1 MRADSTTADSTRAEK
16 DSVGEWY
23 RGVPLSAKWPIF
35 TGLAI
40 LVVWLGCFGLWAGVA
55 PLNSAVL
62 APGTFMATG
71 QNKQVQ
77 HFEGGILR
85 EIAVKEGD
93 VVEASQVLV
102 RMDDT
107 AANAKL
113 RRLVLKKYRLL
124 AMKARLEAEMRSSE
138 TIESPAAFSQSVADP
153 EIKGILERQRAELR
167 ARRASLAT
175 EESVLRKQVA
185 GLEESIRGYQAQVQS
200 TKDRLALFVEE
211 LKDKDSLLGQQ
222 LIRKSDVLALRRS
235 EASLGGDLGE
245 FLGRIADSR
254 ERVAQANERITHLH
268 STALRDAIKELRETE
283 TDLDDVE
290 EQIRAAQDVVDRVDV
305 RSPVHG
311 IVVKNNFHTRGGVV
325 SPGAVILELLPIG
338 DERIIE
344 AHVNP
349 KDISHV
355 SVGQEALVRLSALNQ
370 RITPM
375 VGASVIYVSADAL
388 AEQVQ
393 VKTETRPDSDTRR
406 EFYVVRVRLDQDDI
420 LRRMPEFIPTPG
432 MPADV
437 YIKTGERTFFEYIMK
452 PVFDSLSRAFRE
464 T

>member
-1 MRADSTTADSTRAEK
+1 MRAEK
-16 DSVGEWY
+16 DSIGEWY

-40 LVVWLGCFGLWAGVA
+40 LVVWLGCFGVWAGVA
-55 PLNSAVL
+55 PLNSAVV
-62 APGTFMATG
+62 APGTFVATG
-71 QNKQVQ
+71 QNKLVQ
-77 HFEGGILR
+77 HFEGGIIR
-85 EIAVKEGD
+85 EIAVKDGD
-93 VVEASQVLV
+93 VVEANQVLV

-107 AANAKL
+107 AANVKL
-113 RRLVLKKYRLL
+113 RRLVIKKYRLL
-124 AMKARLEAEMRSSE
+124 AMKARLEAEMSSSD
-138 TIESPAAFSQSVADP
+138 TIETPAAFSETARDP
-153 EIKGILERQRAELR
+153 EIKAIFERQRAELR

-175 EESVLRKQVA
+175 EESVLRKQIA

-200 TKDRLALFVEE
+200 TKDRIALFVEE

-235 EASLGGDLGE
+235 EASLGGELGE
-245 FLGRIADSR
+245 YLGRIADSK
-254 ERVAQANERITHLH
+254 ERIAQANERIAQLH
-268 STALRDAIKELRETE
+268 SMALRDAIKELRETE

-290 EQIRAAQDVVDRVDV
+290 EQIRAAQDVADRVDV
-305 RSPVHG
+305 RSPVRG
-311 IVVKNNFHTRGGVV
+311 IVVKKNFHTPGGVV

-338 DERIIE
+338 EERIIE

-452 PVFDSLSRAFRE
+452 PVFDSFSRAFRE

>member
-1 MRADSTTADSTRAEK
+1 MTAEK
-16 DSVGEWY
+16 GRIDVWY
-23 RGVPLSAKWPIF
+23 RGVPLSAKWPIL

-40 LVVWLGCFGLWAGVA
+40 LVVWLGCFGVWAGVA
-55 PLNSAVL
+55 PLNSAVV
-62 APGTFMATG
+62 ASGTFVATG
-71 QNKQVQ
+71 QNKLVQ
-77 HFEGGILR
+77 HFDGGIIH

-93 VVEASQVLV
+93 VVEPNQVLV

-107 AANAKL
+107 AANSKL

-124 AMKARLEAEMRSSE
+124 AMKARLEAELSSSE
-138 TIESPAAFSQSVADP
+138 TIETPAAFSESARDQ
-153 EIKGILERQRAELR
+153 EIKAILERQRAELR

-175 EESVLRKQVA
+175 EESVLTKQIA

-200 TKDRLALFVEE
+200 TKQRIALFAEE
-211 LKDKDSLLGQQ
+211 LKDKNSLLGQQ
-222 LIRKSDVLALRRS
+222 LGRKSGVRALRRS
-235 EASLGGDLGE
+235 EASLGGELGE
-245 FLGRIADSR
+245 YLGRIADSK
-254 ERVAQANERITHLH
+254 ERVAQANERIAQLH

-283 TDLDDVE
+283 ADLDDVE

-305 RSPVHG
+305 RSPVRG
-311 IVVKNNFHTRGGVV
+311 IVVKRNFHTAGGGGSSCAGLLVRPPIRG
-325 SPGAVILELLPIG
+325 
-338 DERIIE
+338 ERIIE
-344 AHVNP
+344 AHVKP
-349 KDISHV
+349 QDISHV

-370 RITPM
+370 SITPM

-393 VKTETRPDSDTRR
+393 VKTETHPDSDTRR
-406 EFYVVRVRLDQDDI
+406 GFYVVRVRLDQDDI

-452 PVFDSLSRAFRE
+452 PVFDSFSRAFRE

>member
-1 MRADSTTADSTRAEK
+1 MRAEK
-16 DSVGEWY
+16 DSIGEWY

-35 TGLAI
+35 TGLAF
-40 LVVWLGCFGLWAGVA
+40 LVVWLGFFGVWAGVA
-55 PLNSAVL
+55 PLNSAVV
-62 APGTFMATG
+62 APGTFVATG
-71 QNKQVQ
+71 QNKLVQ
-77 HFEGGILR
+77 HFEGGIIR
-85 EIAVKEGD
+85 EIAVKDGD
-93 VVEASQVLV
+93 VVEANQVLV

-107 AANAKL
+107 AADTKL
-113 RRLVLKKYRLL
+113 RRLVIKKYRQL
-124 AMKARLEAEMRSSE
+124 AMKARLEAEMSSSD
-138 TIESPAAFSQSVADP
+138 TIETPAAFSETARDP
-153 EIKGILERQRAELR
+153 EIKAIFERQRAELR

-175 EESVLRKQVA
+175 EESVLRKQIA

-200 TKDRLALFVEE
+200 TKDRIALFVEE

-235 EASLGGDLGE
+235 EASLGGELGE
-245 FLGRIADSR
+245 YLGRIADSK
-254 ERVAQANERITHLH
+254 ERIAQANERIAQLH

-305 RSPVHG
+305 RSPVRG
-311 IVVKNNFHTRGGVV
+311 IVVKRNFHTPGGVV

-338 DERIIE
+338 EERIIE

-355 SVGQEALVRLSALNQ
+355 SVGQQALVRLSALNQ

-452 PVFDSLSRAFRE
+452 PVFDSFSRAFRE

>member
-1 MRADSTTADSTRAEK
+1 MRAATDSI
-16 DSVGEWY
+16 GEWY
-23 RGVPLSAKWPIF
+23 HGVPLSAKGPIL

-40 LVVWLGCFGLWAGVA
+40 LVVWLGCFGVWAGVA
-55 PLNSAVL
+55 PLNSAVV
-62 APGTFMATG
+62 ASGTFVATG
-71 QNKQVQ
+71 QNKLVQ
-77 HFEGGILR
+77 HFEGGIVR

-93 VVEASQVLV
+93 VVEANQVLV

-107 AANAKL
+107 AAKSRL
-113 RRLVLKKYRLL
+113 RRLVLKNYRSI
-124 AMKARLEAEMRSSE
+124 AMKARLEAEMGPSG
-138 TIESPAAFSQSVADP
+138 TIETPAAFNGSGRDP
-153 EIKGILERQRAELR
+153 EIEAILERQRAELQ
-167 ARRASLAT
+167 ARQVSRAT
-175 EESVLRKQVA
+175 EEAVLKMQIA
-185 GLEESIRGYQAQVQS
+185 GLEESIRGYEAQVQS
-200 TKDRLALFVEE
+200 TKDRIALFAEE
-211 LKDKDSLLGQQ
+211 LKDKNMLLGQQ
-222 LIRKSDVLALRRS
+222 LVRKTDVLALRRS

-245 FLGRIADSR
+245 YLGRIADSK
-254 ERVAQANERITHLH
+254 ERIAQANEKIAQVH
-268 STALRDAIKELRETE
+268 STALRDIIKELRETE
-283 TDLDDVE
+283 TELDDLE
-290 EQIRAAQDVVDRVDV
+290 EQIRAAQYVVDRVEV

-311 IVVKNNFHTRGGVV
+311 IVVKKNFHTPGGVV

-355 SVGQEALVRLSALNQ
+355 SVGQQALVRLSALNQ
-370 RITPM
+370 RTTPM
-375 VGASVIYVSADAL
+375 VGASVIYVSADTL

-393 VKTETRPDSDTRR
+393 VRTETRSDSDTRR
-406 EFYVVRVRLDQDDI
+406 EFYVVRVRLDQVDI

-452 PVFDSLSRAFRE
+452 PVFDSFSRAFRE

>member
-1 MRADSTTADSTRAEK
+1 MTAAK
-16 DSVGEWY
+16 DSIGEWY

-35 TGLAI
+35 TGLAM
-40 LVVWLGCFGLWAGVA
+40 LVVWLGCFGVWAGVA
-55 PLNSAVL
+55 PLNSAVV
-62 APGTFMATG
+62 APGTFVATG
-71 QNKQVQ
+71 QNKLVQ
-77 HFEGGILR
+77 HFEGGIIR
-85 EIAVKEGD
+85 EIAAKDGD
-93 VVEASQVLV
+93 VVEADQVLV

-107 AANAKL
+107 AANSKL
-113 RRLVLKKYRLL
+113 RRLVIRKYRLL
-124 AMKARLEAEMRSSE
+124 AMKARLQAEMSSSE
-138 TIESPAAFSQSVADP
+138 TIETPAAFSESARDP
-153 EIKGILERQRAELR
+153 EIQAILERQRAELW
-167 ARRASLAT
+167 ARRASLVT
-175 EESVLRKQVA
+175 QESVLAKQIA
-185 GLEESIRGYQAQVQS
+185 GLEESIRGYEAQVQS
-200 TKDRLALFVEE
+200 TKQRIALFAEE
-211 LKDKDSLLGQQ
+211 LKDKNSLLGQQ
-222 LIRKSDVLALRRS
+222 LVRKSDVLALRRS

-245 FLGRIADSR
+245 YLGRIADSK
-254 ERVAQANERITHLH
+254 ERIAQANERIAQLH
-268 STALRDAIKELRETE
+268 ATALRDAIKELRETE
-283 TDLDDVE
+283 AELDDVE
-290 EQIRAAQDVVDRVDV
+290 EQIRAAQDVVDRIDV
-305 RSPVHG
+305 RSPVRG
-311 IVVKNNFHTRGGVV
+311 IVVKNNFHTPGGVV

-338 DERIIE
+338 DERLIE

-393 VKTETRPDSDTRR
+393 GKTETRPDGDTRR

-437 YIKTGERTFFEYIMK
+437 YIKTGERTFFDYITK
-452 PVFDSLSRAFRE
+452 PVLDSFSRAFRE

>member
-1 MRADSTTADSTRAEK
+1 MKAEK
-16 DSVGEWY
+16 DSIGEWY
-23 RGVPLSAKWPIF
+23 RNVPLSAKWPIF

-40 LVVWLGCFGLWAGVA
+40 LVVWLGCFGVWAGVA
-55 PLNSAVL
+55 PLNSAVV
-62 APGTFMATG
+62 APGTFVATG
-71 QNKQVQ
+71 QNKLVQ
-77 HFEGGILR
+77 HFEGGIIR
-85 EIAVKEGD
+85 EIAVKDGD
-93 VVEASQVLV
+93 VVEANQIVV

-107 AANAKL
+107 AAKSKL

-124 AMKARLEAEMRSSE
+124 AMKARLEAEMSSSE
-138 TIESPAAFSQSVADP
+138 TIDTPAAFSESTRDP
-153 EIKGILERQRAELR
+153 EIKAILERQRAELW

-175 EESVLRKQVA
+175 EESVLVKQIA
-185 GLEESIRGYQAQVQS
+185 GLEESILGYQAQVQS
-200 TKDRLALFVEE
+200 TKQRIALFAEE
-211 LKDKDSLLGQQ
+211 LKDKNSLLGQQ
-222 LIRKSDVLALRRS
+222 LVRKPDVLALRRS
-235 EASLGGDLGE
+235 EASLGGELGE
-245 FLGRIADSR
+245 YLGRIADSK
-254 ERVAQANERITHLH
+254 ERIAQANERIAQLH

-283 TDLDDVE
+283 ADLDDVE

-305 RSPVHG
+305 RSPVRG
-311 IVVKNNFHTRGGVV
+311 IVVKKNFHTPGGVV

-338 DERIIE
+338 EERIIE
-344 AHVNP
+344 AHMNP

-452 PVFDSLSRAFRE
+452 PVFDSFSRAFRE
-464 T
+464 I

>member
-1 MRADSTTADSTRAEK
+1 MRAEK
-16 DSVGEWY
+16 DSIGEWY

-35 TGLAI
+35 TGLAM
-40 LVVWLGCFGLWAGVA
+40 LVVWLGCFGVWAGVA
-55 PLNSAVL
+55 PLNSAVV
-62 APGTFMATG
+62 ASGTFIATG

-77 HFEGGILR
+77 HFEGGIIR
-85 EIAVKEGD
+85 EIAVKDGD
-93 VVEASQVLV
+93 VVEVNQVLV

-138 TIESPAAFSQSVADP
+138 TIETPAAFTESARDP

-167 ARRASLAT
+167 ARMASLTT
-175 EESVLRKQVA
+175 EESVLWKQIA
-185 GLEESIRGYQAQVQS
+185 GLEESIRGYEAQVRS
-200 TKDRLALFVEE
+200 TKDRIALFVEE

-222 LIRKSDVLALRRS
+222 LVRKSDVLALRRS

-254 ERVAQANERITHLH
+254 ERIAQANERITQLH

-305 RSPVHG
+305 RSPVRG
-311 IVVKNNFHTRGGVV
+311 IVVKKNFHTPGGVV

-393 VKTETRPDSDTRR
+393 AKTETRPDSDTRR
-406 EFYVVRVRLDQDDI
+406 DFYVVRVRLDQDDI

-452 PVFDSLSRAFRE
+452 PVFDSFSRAFRE

>member
-1 MRADSTTADSTRAEK
+1 MTAEK
-16 DSVGEWY
+16 GRIDEWY
-23 RGVPLSAKWPIF
+23 RGVPLSAKWPIL

-40 LVVWLGCFGLWAGVA
+40 LVVWLGCFGVWAGVA
-55 PLNSAVL
+55 PLNSAVV
-62 APGTFMATG
+62 ASGTFVATG
-71 QNKQVQ
+71 QNKLVQ
-77 HFEGGILR
+77 HFEGGIIH

-93 VVEASQVLV
+93 VVDANQVLV

-124 AMKARLEAEMRSSE
+124 AMKARLEAEMSSSE
-138 TIESPAAFSQSVADP
+138 TIEAPAAFRDSARDP
-153 EIKGILERQRAELR
+153 ETKAILERQRAELR
-167 ARRASLAT
+167 ARRTSLAT
-175 EESVLRKQVA
+175 EESVLRKQIA

-200 TKDRLALFVEE
+200 TKDRMALFAEE
-211 LKDKDSLLGQQ
+211 LNDKNSLLSQQ
-222 LIRKSDVLALRRS
+222 LVRKTDVLALRRS

-245 FLGRIADSR
+245 YLGRIADSK
-254 ERVAQANERITHLH
+254 ERIAQATEKIAQVQ
-268 STALRDAIKELRETE
+268 STSLRDAIKELRETE
-283 TDLDDVE
+283 TELDDVE
-290 EQIRAAQDVVDRVDV
+290 EQIRAVQDVVDRVDI
-305 RSPVHG
+305 RSPVRG
-311 IVVKNNFHTRGGVV
+311 IVVKRNFHTPGGVV
-325 SPGAVILELLPIG
+325 SSGAVILELLPIG
-338 DERIIE
+338 EERIIE

-355 SVGQEALVRLSALNQ
+355 SLGQEALVRLSALNQ

-388 AEQVQ
+388 AEQMQ
-393 VKTETRPDSDTRR
+393 VKTEKQAEGDTRR
-406 EFYVVRVRLDQDDI
+406 DFYVVRVRLDQDDI
-420 LRRMPEFIPTPG
+420 LRRMPEFVPTPG

-452 PVFDSLSRAFRE
+452 PVFDSFSRAFRE

>member
-1 MRADSTTADSTRAEK
+1 MRAEK
-16 DSVGEWY
+16 DGIGEWC
-23 RGVPLSAKWPIF
+23 RDVPLSARWPIF

-40 LVVWLGCFGLWAGVA
+40 LVVWLGCFGVWAGVA
-55 PLNSAVL
+55 PLNSAVV
-62 APGTFMATG
+62 APGTFVATG
-71 QNKQVQ
+71 QNKLVQ
-77 HFEGGILR
+77 HFEGGIIR
-85 EIAVKEGD
+85 EIAVKDGD
-93 VVEASQVLV
+93 VVEANQVLV

-107 AANAKL
+107 AADTKL
-113 RRLVLKKYRLL
+113 RRLVIKKYRLL
-124 AMKARLEAEMRSSE
+124 AMKARLEAEMSSSD
-138 TIESPAAFSQSVADP
+138 TIETPAAFSGSARDP
-153 EIKGILERQRAELR
+153 EIKAILERQRAELR
-167 ARRASLAT
+167 ARRACLAT
-175 EESVLRKQVA
+175 EESVLTKQIA

-200 TKDRLALFVEE
+200 TKDRIALFVEE

-222 LIRKSDVLALRRS
+222 LVRKSDVLALRRS
-235 EASLGGDLGE
+235 EASLGGELGE
-245 FLGRIADSR
+245 YLGRIADSK
-254 ERVAQANERITHLH
+254 ERIAQANERIAQLH

-305 RSPVHG
+305 RSPVRG
-311 IVVKNNFHTRGGVV
+311 IVVKRNFHTPGGVV

-338 DERIIE
+338 EERIIE

-355 SVGQEALVRLSALNQ
+355 SVGQQALVRLSALNQ

-393 VKTETRPDSDTRR
+393 VKTETRPDSDPRR

-452 PVFDSLSRAFRE
+452 PVFDSFSRAFRE

>member
-1 MRADSTTADSTRAEK
+1 MRAENDSI
-16 DSVGEWY
+16 GEWY

-35 TGLAI
+35 TGLAV
-40 LVVWLGCFGLWAGVA
+40 LVVWLGCFGVWAGVA
-55 PLNSAVL
+55 PLNSAVV
-62 APGTFMATG
+62 ASGTFVATG
-71 QNKQVQ
+71 QNKLVQ
-77 HFEGGILR
+77 HFEGGIIR
-85 EIAVKEGD
+85 EIAVKDGD
-93 VVEASQVLV
+93 VVEANQVVV

-107 AANAKL
+107 AANSKL

-124 AMKARLEAEMRSSE
+124 AMKARLEAEMSSSE
-138 TIESPAAFSQSVADP
+138 TIDAPSAFSESARDP
-153 EIKGILERQRAELR
+153 EIKAILERQRAELW
-167 ARRASLAT
+167 ARQASLAT
-175 EESVLRKQVA
+175 EESVLLKQIA

-200 TKDRLALFVEE
+200 TKQRIALFAEE
-211 LKDKDSLLGQQ
+211 LKDKNSLLGQQ
-222 LIRKSDVLALRRS
+222 LVRKSDVLALRRS
-235 EASLGGDLGE
+235 EASLGGELGE
-245 FLGRIADSR
+245 YLGRIADSK
-254 ERVAQANERITHLH
+254 ERIAQANERIAQLH

-283 TDLDDVE
+283 ADLDDVE

-305 RSPVHG
+305 RSPVRG
-311 IVVKNNFHTRGGVV
+311 IVVKKNFHTPGGVV

-338 DERIIE
+338 EERIIE
-344 AHVNP
+344 AHMNP

-388 AEQVQ
+388 ASQVQ
-393 VKTETRPDSDTRR
+393 VKTETQPDSDTRR

-437 YIKTGERTFFEYIMK
+437 YIKTGERTFFEYMMK
-452 PVFDSLSRAFRE
+452 PVFDSFSRAFRE

>member
-1 MRADSTTADSTRAEK
+1 MRAK

-40 LVVWLGCFGLWAGVA
+40 LVVWLGCFGIWAGVA
-55 PLNSAVL
+55 PLNSAVV
-62 APGTFMATG
+62 APGTFVATG
-71 QNKQVQ
+71 QNKLVQ
-77 HFEGGILR
+77 HFEGGIIR
-85 EIAVKEGD
+85 EIAVKDGD
-93 VVEASQVLV
+93 AVEANQVLV

-107 AANAKL
+107 AADTKL
-113 RRLVLKKYRLL
+113 RRLVIKKYRQL
-124 AMKARLEAEMRSSE
+124 AMKARLEAEMSSSD
-138 TIESPAAFSQSVADP
+138 TIETPAAFSETARDP
-153 EIKGILERQRAELR
+153 EIKAIFERQRAELR

-175 EESVLRKQVA
+175 EESVLRKQIA

-200 TKDRLALFVEE
+200 TKDRIALFVEE

-235 EASLGGDLGE
+235 EASLGGELGE
-245 FLGRIADSR
+245 YLGRIADSK
-254 ERVAQANERITHLH
+254 ERIAQANERIAQLH

-305 RSPVHG
+305 RSPVRG
-311 IVVKNNFHTRGGVV
+311 IVVKRNFHTPGGVV

-338 DERIIE
+338 EERIIE

-355 SVGQEALVRLSALNQ
+355 SVGQQALVRLSALNQ

-452 PVFDSLSRAFRE
+452 PVFDSFSRAFRE

>member
-1 MRADSTTADSTRAEK
+1 MRVK
-16 DSVGEWY
+16 DDIGEWY

-40 LVVWLGCFGLWAGVA
+40 LVVWLGCFGVWAAVA
-55 PLNSAVL
+55 PLNSAVV
-62 APGTFMATG
+62 ASGTFVATG
-71 QNKQVQ
+71 QNKLVQ
-77 HFEGGILR
+77 HFEGGIIR
-85 EIAVKEGD
+85 EIAVKDGD
-93 VVEASQVLV
+93 VVEANQVLV

-124 AMKARLEAEMRSSE
+124 AMKARLEAEMSSSD
-138 TIESPAAFSQSVADP
+138 TIKPPAAFSESARDP
-153 EIKGILERQRAELR
+153 EIKAILERQRAELQ
-167 ARRASLAT
+167 ARRASLLT
-175 EESVLRKQVA
+175 EESVLVKQIA

-200 TKDRLALFVEE
+200 TKERIGLFAEE
-211 LKDKDSLLGQQ
+211 LKDKNSLLGQQ
-222 LIRKSDVLALRRS
+222 LVRKSDVLALRRS
-235 EASLGGDLGE
+235 EAGLGGELGE
-245 FLGRIADSR
+245 YLGRIADSK
-254 ERVAQANERITHLH
+254 ERIAQANERIAQLH
-268 STALRDAIKELRETE
+268 ATALRDAIKELRETE
-283 TDLDDVE
+283 ADLDDVE
-290 EQIRAAQDVVDRVDV
+290 EQIRAAQDVVDRIDV
-305 RSPVHG
+305 RSPVRG
-311 IVVKNNFHTRGGVV
+311 IVVKNNFHTPGGVV

-338 DERIIE
+338 NERIIE

-388 AEQVQ
+388 AEQV
-393 VKTETRPDSDTRR
+393 KTEARPDGDTRR
-406 EFYVVRVRLDQDDI
+406 EFYVIRVRLDQDDI
-420 LRRMPEFIPTPG
+420 LRQMPEFIPTPG

-452 PVFDSLSRAFRE
+452 PVFDSFSRAFRE

>member
-1 MRADSTTADSTRAEK
+1 MTAEK
-16 DSVGEWY
+16 DSIGAWY
-23 RGVPLSAKWPIF
+23 RDVPLSAKWPIF

-40 LVVWLGCFGLWAGVA
+40 LVVWLGCFGVWAGVA
-55 PLNSAVL
+55 PLNGAVVAL
-62 APGTFMATG
+62 GTFMATG
-71 QNKQVQ
+71 QNKLIQ
-77 HFEGGILR
+77 HFEGGIIR

-93 VVEASQVLV
+93 AVEANQVLV

-124 AMKARLEAEMRSSE
+124 AMKARLEAEMHSSQDLE
-138 TIESPAAFSQSVADP
+138 TPDAFSKSEDDP
-153 EIKGILERQRAELR
+153 EIKAILERQRTELR
-167 ARRASLAT
+167 ARQVSLAT
-175 EESVLRKQVA
+175 EVSVLRKQIA

-200 TKDRLALFVEE
+200 TKDRIALFVEE
-211 LKDKDSLLGQQ
+211 LKDKNSLLGQQ
-222 LIRKSDVLALRRS
+222 LVRKSDVLALRRS

-254 ERVAQANERITHLH
+254 ERIAQANERIAQLH

-290 EQIRAAQDVVDRVDV
+290 EQIRAAQDVVDRMDV
-305 RSPVHG
+305 RSPVLG
-311 IVVKNNFHTRGGVV
+311 IVVKNNFHTPGGVV

-349 KDISHV
+349 RDISHV

-375 VGASVIYVSADAL
+375 VGATVIYVSADAL

-393 VKTETRPDSDTRR
+393 ANSETRPATDTRR
-406 EFYVVRVRLDQDDI
+406 EFYVVRVRLDKDDI
-420 LRRMPEFIPTPG
+420 LKNIPEFTPTPG

-437 YIKTGERTFFEYIMK
+437 YIRTGERTFFEYIMK
-452 PVFDSLSRAFRE
+452 PVLDSFARGFRE

>member
-1 MRADSTTADSTRAEK
+1 MSAKK
-16 DSVGEWY
+16 DIGEWH

-35 TGLAI
+35 AGLAI
-40 LVVWLGCFGLWAGVA
+40 LVVGLGCFGVWAGVA
-55 PLNSAVL
+55 PLNSAVV
-62 APGTFMATG
+62 ASGTFVATG
-71 QNKQVQ
+71 QNKLIQ
-77 HFEGGILR
+77 HFEGGIIR
-85 EIAVKEGD
+85 QIAVKDGD
-93 VVEASQVLV
+93 VVEANQILV

-113 RRLVLKKYRLL
+113 RRLVLKRYRLI
-124 AMKARLEAEMRSSE
+124 AMKARLEAEMNSLE
-138 TIESPAAFSQSVADP
+138 TIEIPAAFSGSARDP
-153 EIKGILERQRAELR
+153 EVKAIIERQRAELR

-175 EESVLRKQVA
+175 EESLLGKQIA
-185 GLEESIRGYQAQVQS
+185 GLEESIRGYQAQVES
-200 TKDRLALFVEE
+200 TKDRIALFAEE
-211 LKDKDSLLGQQ
+211 LKDKNSLLGQQ

-245 FLGRIADSR
+245 YLGRIADSK
-254 ERVAQANERITHLH
+254 ERIAQANERIAQLH

-283 TDLDDVE
+283 ADLDDVE

-311 IVVKNNFHTRGGVV
+311 IVVKKNFHTAGGVV
-325 SPGAVILELLPIG
+325 SSGAVILELLPIG
-338 DERIIE
+338 EERVIE
-344 AHVNP
+344 AHVKP
-349 KDISHV
+349 QDISHV
-355 SVGQEALVRLSALNQ
+355 SVGQGALVRLSALNQ

-393 VKTETRPDSDTRR
+393 VKTDTRRDSDTRR
-406 EFYVVRVRLDQDDI
+406 EFYIVRVRLDQDDI

-452 PVFDSLSRAFRE
+452 PVFDSFSRAFRE

>member
-1 MRADSTTADSTRAEK
+1 MRAEK
-16 DSVGEWY
+16 DSIGEWY

-35 TGLAI
+35 AGLAI
-40 LVVWLGCFGLWAGVA
+40 LVVWLGCFGVWAGLA
-55 PLNSAVL
+55 PLNSAVV
-62 APGTFMATG
+62 ASGTFVATG
-71 QNKQVQ
+71 QNKLVQ
-77 HFEGGILR
+77 HFEGGIIR
-85 EIAVKEGD
+85 EIATKDGD
-93 VVEASQVLV
+93 VVEANQTLV

-107 AANAKL
+107 AAGAKL
-113 RRLVLKKYRLL
+113 RRLVLKKYRLI
-124 AMKARLEAEMRSSE
+124 AMKARLEAEMSASE
-138 TIESPAAFSQSVADP
+138 TIETPAAFSGSARDP
-153 EIKGILERQRAELR
+153 EVKAILERQRAELR
-167 ARRASLAT
+167 ARRTSLAT
-175 EESVLRKQVA
+175 EESLLRKQVA

-200 TKDRLALFVEE
+200 TKERIALFDEE
-211 LKDKDSLLGQQ
+211 LKDKNSLLGQQ
-222 LIRKSDVLALRRS
+222 LVRKADVLALRRS
-235 EASLGGDLGE
+235 EASLGGELGE
-245 FLGRIADSR
+245 YLGRIADSK
-254 ERVAQANERITHLH
+254 ERVAQANERIAQLH

-283 TDLDDVE
+283 GDLDDVE

-305 RSPVHG
+305 RSPVRG
-311 IVVKNNFHTRGGVV
+311 IVVKKNFHTPGGVV

-338 DERIIE
+338 EERIIE

-388 AEQVQ
+388 AEQMQ
-393 VKTETRPDSDTRR
+393 AKTETHPDSGTTRR

-420 LRRMPEFIPTPG
+420 LKRMPEFIPTPG

-452 PVFDSLSRAFRE
+452 PVIDSFSRAFRE

>member
-1 MRADSTTADSTRAEK
+1 MRAENDSI
-16 DSVGEWY
+16 GEWY

-35 TGLAI
+35 TGLAV
-40 LVVWLGCFGLWAGVA
+40 LVVWLGCFGVWAGVA
-55 PLNSAVL
+55 PLNSAVV
-62 APGTFMATG
+62 ASGTFVATG
-71 QNKQVQ
+71 QNKLVQ
-77 HFEGGILR
+77 HFEGGIIR
-85 EIAVKEGD
+85 EIAVKDGD
-93 VVEASQVLV
+93 VVEANQVVV

-107 AANAKL
+107 AANSKL

-124 AMKARLEAEMRSSE
+124 AMKARLEAEMSSSE
-138 TIESPAAFSQSVADP
+138 TIDAPSAFSESARDP
-153 EIKGILERQRAELR
+153 EIKAILERQRAELW
-167 ARRASLAT
+167 ARQASLAT
-175 EESVLRKQVA
+175 EESVLLKQIA

-200 TKDRLALFVEE
+200 TKQRIALFAEE
-211 LKDKDSLLGQQ
+211 LKDKNSLLGQQ
-222 LIRKSDVLALRRS
+222 LVRKSDVLALRRS
-235 EASLGGDLGE
+235 EASLGGELGE
-245 FLGRIADSR
+245 YLGRIADSK
-254 ERVAQANERITHLH
+254 ERIAQANEKIAQLH

-283 TDLDDVE
+283 ADLDDVE

-305 RSPVHG
+305 RSPVRG
-311 IVVKNNFHTRGGVV
+311 IVVKKNFHTPGGVV

-338 DERIIE
+338 EERIIE
-344 AHVNP
+344 AHMNP

-388 AEQVQ
+388 AGQVQ
-393 VKTETRPDSDTRR
+393 VKTETQPDSDTRR

-437 YIKTGERTFFEYIMK
+437 YIKTGERTFFEYMMK
-452 PVFDSLSRAFRE
+452 PVFDSFSRAFRE